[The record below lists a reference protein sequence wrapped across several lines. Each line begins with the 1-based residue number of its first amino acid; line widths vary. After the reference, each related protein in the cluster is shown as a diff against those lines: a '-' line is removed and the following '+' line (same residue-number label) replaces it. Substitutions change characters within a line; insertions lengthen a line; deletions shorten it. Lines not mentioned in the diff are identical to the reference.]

1 VISTLLTRLSWPVR
15 VLWIIAALL
24 PNSLTSEGVT
34 QSVLLWVLWGL
45 VALATWLHHPIS
57 LTVVRSITPV
67 VTAWL
72 LAGLPDASWEALQ
85 VASAACS
92 IITLMLIFTAEYGLL
107 HVQAGAYGDERRYLL
122 KIPAPLVLPTLLAWG
137 LLVLF
142 VCSPPVLLAQSNF
155 ILGIPGSIL
164 GLLLLWKLAPQLH
177 RLSCRW
183 LVRVPAGWVVHD
195 SVVLAENLMVR
206 KHDVVSMKLAL
217 SDSEAID
224 LTGMT
229 RGVPIEVQLRDMT
242 DVRLSTLTARQ
253 IKTLDVLHVKAF
265 MVAPSRSILIIAP
278 DAAMRQA

>member
-1 VISTLLTRLSWPVR
+1 MISTLLTRLSWPVR
-15 VLWIIAALL
+15 VLWIIASLL
-24 PNSLTSEGVT
+24 PNSLSNDGLT

-57 LTVVRSITPV
+57 LTVVRCITPV

-72 LAGLPDASWEALQ
+72 LAGLPEAEWQ
-85 VASAACS
+85 VLPVTSAVCS
-92 IITLMLIFTAEYGLL
+92 VVAVMLIFTADYGML
-107 HVQAGAYGDERRYLL
+107 HAQAGAYGDERRFLL
-122 KIPAPLVLPTLLAWG
+122 KIPAPLVLPTLLAW
-137 LLVLF
+137 VLMVSF
-142 VCSPPVLLAQSNF
+142 NFYSSILLAQSNF
-155 ILGIPGSIL
+155 IVGAPGLIC

-195 SVVLAENLMVR
+195 NVVLAENLMVR
-206 KHDVVSMKLAL
+206 KHNVVSMKLAM

-242 DVRLSTLTARQ
+242 DLRLSTLTARQ
-253 IKTLDVLHVKAF
+253 LKTLDVVHVKAF
-265 MVAPSRSILIIAP
+265 MIAPSRYRALGLQPGGEA
-278 DAAMRQA
+278 

>member
-1 VISTLLTRLSWPVR
+1 
-15 VLWIIAALL
+15 
-24 PNSLTSEGVT
+24 
-34 QSVLLWVLWGL
+34 
-45 VALATWLHHPIS
+45 
-57 LTVVRSITPV
+57 
-67 VTAWL
+67 
-72 LAGLPDASWEALQ
+72 
-85 VASAACS
+85 
-92 IITLMLIFTAEYGLL
+92 
-107 HVQAGAYGDERRYLL
+107 VQAGAYGDERRYLL

-137 LLVLF
+137 LLALF

-155 ILGIPGSIL
+155 IVGIPGLIL

-253 IKTLDVLHVKAF
+253 LKTLDVLHVKAF
-265 MVAPSRSILIIAP
+265 MVAPSRYKAVGLQTSGEA
-278 DAAMRQA
+278 